1 MKLNENHDISDRLY
15 RLITKLKVE
24 EYATKILV
32 SKNYKEGKISEYVL
46 MSALLEYEQ
55 RKEWVALLTSEIYDS
70 ELIPYDFAINLVKI
84 PYLATKWDII
94 SEKYKNGIIKKE
106 HLKLIYEILI
116 NQDSNIDSAII
127 STIIEIIISILTND
141 NYAEGKI
148 SDETIKLIPQ
158 ENKNNCVF
166 NSLWFISNF
175 DGFPK
180 KYVSEEMIK
189 LILLEK
195 HQIILNIINAIVV
208 STIIESDEKEKYILA
223 VLKLKNKE
231 ELEDLY
237 NQYVK
242 RGIIGT
248 MYDFA
253 QNFVLYSLP
262 ASQFSLPS
270 IYTRKREK

>member
-1 MKLNENHDISDRLY
+1 
-15 RLITKLKVE
+15 
-24 EYATKILV
+24 
-32 SKNYKEGKISEYVL
+32 

-116 NQDSNIDSAII
+116 NQDSNINY
-127 STIIEIIISILTND
+127 STIPTIIKIIISILTND

-148 SDETIKLIPQ
+148 SDETINLILQ
-158 ENKNNCVF
+158 ENKNNCVL
-166 NSLWFISNF
+166 NSLCLILNCSEL
-175 DGFPK
+175 PE

-195 HQIILNIINAIVV
+195 HQIILEIIYAIVA
-208 STIIESDEKEKYILA
+208 SATIEPNEKEKYILA

-242 RGIIGT
+242 RGVIGT
-248 MYDFA
+248 MYNFA

>member
-116 NQDSNIDSAII
+116 NQDSNINY
-127 STIIEIIISILTND
+127 STIPTIIKIIISILTND

-158 ENKNNCVF
+158 ENKNNCVL
-166 NSLWFISNF
+166 NSLSLILNCSEL
-175 DGFPK
+175 PE

-195 HQIILNIINAIVV
+195 HQIILEIIYAIVA
-208 STIIESDEKEKYILA
+208 STTIEPDEKEKYILA

-242 RGIIGT
+242 RGVIGT
-248 MYDFA
+248 MYNFA

>member
-1 MKLNENHDISDRLY
+1 MKLNELHDISDRLY

-55 RKEWVALLTSEIYDS
+55 SKEWVALLTSEIYDS

-116 NQDSNIDSAII
+116 NQDSNINY
-127 STIIEIIISILTND
+127 STIPTIIKIIISILTND

-148 SDETIKLIPQ
+148 SDETINLILQ
-158 ENKNNCVF
+158 ENKNNCVL
-166 NSLWFISNF
+166 NSLCFIL
-175 DGFPK
+175 DYDK
-180 KYVSEEMIK
+180 ILEKYVSEEMIK

-195 HQIILNIINAIVV
+195 HQIILEIINAIAT
-208 STIIESDEKEKYILA
+208 SIIIESDEKEKYILA

-242 RGIIGT
+242 KGVTDT
-248 MYDFA
+248 MYKFA

>member
-1 MKLNENHDISDRLY
+1 MKLNETHDISDRLY

-46 MSALLEYEQ
+46 MSALLEYEK

-106 HLKLIYEILI
+106 NLKLIYEILI
-116 NQDSNIDSAII
+116 NQDSNINS
-127 STIIEIIISILTND
+127 STIPTIIKIIISILTND

-148 SDETIKLIPQ
+148 SDENINLIPQ
-158 ENKNNCVF
+158 ANENDCALS
-166 NSLWFISNF
+166 SLCFIL
-175 DGFPK
+175 DYDK
-180 KYVSEEMIK
+180 ILEKYVSEEMIK

-195 HQIILNIINAIVV
+195 HQIILEIINVIAT
-208 STIIESDEKEKYILA
+208 STIIEPDEKEKYILA

-242 RGIIGT
+242 RGVTGT